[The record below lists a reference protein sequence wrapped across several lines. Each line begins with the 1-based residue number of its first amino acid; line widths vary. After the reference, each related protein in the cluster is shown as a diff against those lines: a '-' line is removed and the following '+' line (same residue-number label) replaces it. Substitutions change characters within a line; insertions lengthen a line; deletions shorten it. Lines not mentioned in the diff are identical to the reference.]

1 MNNGWVKLRRDTLE
15 NPIICKDN
23 DHMAVWIYLLLNAT
37 HKEILAIFGG
47 KKITLA
53 KGQLLTSRSKISK
66 ALKIEDTKVKRI
78 LKLFKSEQLIAQQ
91 TDMHKSLVTIEGWG
105 DWDNENAQHC
115 DQEMP
120 NKCPTEQETE
130 NEKEKSSKREK
141 EKEKEKY
148 KNVRIYRG
156 TPTYEKRGNGQP
168 KIESTFDADEFFQAA
183 LERSN
188 RKMMERRNKAAQG

>member
-37 HKEILAIFGG
+37 HKEIFAIFGG
-47 KKITLA
+47 EKITL
-53 KGQLLTSRSKISK
+53 KPGQLTTSINRIAK
-66 ALKIEDTKVKRI
+66 ALNINRRKVERI
-78 LKLFKSEQLIAQQ
+78 LIAFKSGELIGTQ
-91 TDMHKSLVTIEGWG
+91 TDRRQSLITLDCSAFSQESCGEQKG
-105 DWDNENAQHC
+105 HLWD
-115 DQEMP
+115 
-120 NKCPTEQETE
+120 TEQETE

-188 RKMMERRNKAAQG
+188 RKMMERRDKAAQG